1 MQLGWIDFSKE
12 EREKVLDV
20 IQLLQEPGAVD
31 ELGIGTIR
39 DAFANYFFPGT
50 STIQTRAKYFLI
62 VPYVLKEVG
71 EGKYG
76 SDKNK
81 ILKLVDEEE
90 RKCGLKLIQGD
101 KRGVIGSL
109 VLPHSWVARKPSN
122 IYWNGIKE
130 FGIFRNKYLSINE
143 YIEKSILLNNMKKGT
158 KLGNRYDTA
167 EENEKDDKD
176 AGDILSFQFWN
187 LPSVYNT
194 NWKENLTIDL
204 LPEEAAFLR
213 KQIQKEQQGTLFAFI
228 LKNNIEVSK
237 YESFAALTEVIY
249 EDVPQTMKEMIDLAN
264 AFNRLVY
271 VTRIRYNVILSAGE
285 NELANDEWDYYEPV
299 IEEMVDVDLGQ
310 IYERFLITNFGL
322 KKFLNELQ
330 KAFKTRD
337 YPMADKLIR
346 DRESNL
352 KGSSRAKLN
361 RIGEYPADEWVG
373 GGWLDFR
380 FSAAKRI
387 INDIYAGEEEIHV

>member
-31 ELGIGTIR
+31 ELGIGSIR

-50 STIQTRAKYFLI
+50 STVQTRAKYFLI
-62 VPYVLKEVG
+62 VPYILKEAG

-76 SDKNK
+76 SDKKK
-81 ILKLVDEEE
+81 ILKQVDEEE
-90 RKCGLKLIQGD
+90 KKCGLKLIQGD

-109 VLPHSWVARKPSN
+109 VLPRSWVARKPSN

-130 FGIFRNKYLSINE
+130 FGIFRNKYLSIHE

-187 LPSVYNT
+187 LPSVCNT

-204 LPEEAAFLR
+204 LPEEAQFLK
-213 KQIQKEQQGTLFAFI
+213 KQIQKEQQGTLFAYI
-228 LKNNIEVSK
+228 LRHHIDVSK
-237 YESFAALTEVIY
+237 YESFAALTEVIH
-249 EDVPQTMKEMIDLAN
+249 EDIPQNMREMIDLAN
-264 AFNRLVY
+264 AFNRFVY
-271 VTRIRYNVILSAGE
+271 MVRIRYNVLLSGGE
-285 NELANDEWDYYEPV
+285 NEVANDEWDYYEPV
-299 IEEMVDVDLGQ
+299 IDEMVDVDLNQ
-310 IYERFLITNFGL
+310 VYERLLITNFRL

-330 KAFKTRD
+330 KAFMTRD
-337 YPMADKLIR
+337 YANADKLIR
-346 DRESNL
+346 DRECNL
-352 KGSSRAKLN
+352 KGPSRAKLN
-361 RIGEYPADEWVG
+361 RIGEYPSDEWVG

-387 INDIYAGEEEIHV
+387 INDIYAGEEVTNV